1 METLR
6 KVEQIILRIRLD
18 GYPIGPDWMS
28 GGGWKVAFDTVTTVL
43 VLMALVL
50 AVVGMYAVMVRA
62 LVWIADLVG

>member
-28 GGGWKVAFDTVTTVL
+28 GKGWKVAFDTATTML
-43 VLMALVL
+43 TLMVAVL
-50 AVVGMYAVMVRA
+50 ALTGMYLLGVRVVM
-62 LVWIADLVG
+62 WIAEMSR